1 MPTQMKRRR
10 RRRRTREGKKR
21 GKKRERVNQTAGD
34 VRPWR
39 RTNSI
44 HLGARERIR

>member
-1 MPTQMKRRR
+1 MPNQIKG
-10 RRRRTREGKKR
+10 RERERANGK
-21 GKKRERVNQTAGD
+21 GERERVNQTAGD

-44 HLGARERIR
+44 HLGAREHIR

>member
-1 MPTQMKRRR
+1 MKKENE
-10 RRRRTREGKKR
+10 RERGKKR
-21 GKKRERVNQTAGD
+21 EEEEKRERVNQTTGD

-44 HLGARERIR
+44 HLGARECIR

>member
-1 MPTQMKRRR
+1 MPSQMKK
-10 RRRRTREGKKR
+10 RERERDRDREQRKR
-21 GKKRERVNQTAGD
+21 KRERVNQTAGD

-44 HLGARERIR
+44 HLGARECIR